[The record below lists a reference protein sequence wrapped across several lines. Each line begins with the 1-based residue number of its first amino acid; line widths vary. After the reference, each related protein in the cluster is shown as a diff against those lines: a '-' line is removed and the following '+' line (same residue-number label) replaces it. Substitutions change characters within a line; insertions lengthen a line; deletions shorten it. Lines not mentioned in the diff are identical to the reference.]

1 MTDGHSI
8 EHIIVLM
15 LENRSFDHM
24 LGFLP
29 NGGELTGRE
38 FNLVNPADPN
48 SERVFVNNQAGYVS
62 KIDPLHDLPGVNT
75 QLFGAGDTSTDPAPM
90 NGFVKSCLVA
100 AGGDV
105 KMGKTI
111 MDCFD
116 PVKLPTL
123 SALAQEFCLCD
134 RWFSSVPGPT
144 WPNRLFVHAA
154 TSDGIATNDV
164 LHPYDMRTLYDNLAA
179 QGLSWG
185 VYFGDFPVSLAL
197 RRLWGHLDRFK
208 RFEAFRDEVT
218 SGTLPNYAFIEPRYF
233 DFLAWKANDDH
244 PPHDVRFGEYLVADV
259 YATLRASKLWE
270 KSLFI
275 VLFDEHGG
283 FYDRFSPPRPVPN
296 PDNQDSQN
304 PPLDFTRLGM
314 RVPAVLVSPLIERG
328 RVDST
333 GYEHASIPATV
344 KKLFGLPAF
353 LTARDAAATAF
364 ESVLSLSTPRTDTPM
379 TLPVPRRPRGA
390 QDQRALLHVEAAES
404 TARAMGLPQARS
416 QAPLSE
422 FQETLVQL
430 AGIIGARRLA
440 EMALP
445 PIPIRTEYEAA
456 EYVRDRLSSFL
467 ER

>member
-8 EHIIVLM
+8 EHVIVLM

-29 NGGELTGRE
+29 YGGKLTGRE

-62 KIDPLHDLPGVNT
+62 EINPPHDLPDVNT

-90 NGFVKSCLVA
+90 NGFVKSCLVP

-105 KMGKTI
+105 KTGKAI

-116 PVKLPTL
+116 PAKLPTL

-144 WPNRLFVHAA
+144 WPNRLYVHAA
-154 TSDGIATNDV
+154 TSDGKAANDV
-164 LHPYDMRTLYDNLAA
+164 AHPYNMRTVYDNLAA

-185 VYFGDFPVSLAL
+185 IYFGDFPMTLAL

-208 RFEAFRDEVT
+208 PFRIFQEEVT

-233 DFLAWKANDDH
+233 DYLAWKANDYH
-244 PPHDVRFGEYLVADV
+244 PPHDVRYGEDLVADV

-296 PDNQDSQN
+296 PDNQNSQN
-304 PPLDFTRLGM
+304 PPFDFTRLGV

-364 ESVLSLSTPRTDTPM
+364 ESVLSLSTPRDTPM
-379 TLPVPRRPRGA
+379 TLPPPRWPVGA
-390 QDQRALLHVEAAES
+390 QDQRALLHVEASES
-404 TARAMGLPQARS
+404 TARATGLPQTRS

-430 AGIIGARRLA
+430 ADIIGAGRLA

-445 PIPIRTEYEAA
+445 PISIRTEHVAA
-456 EYVRDRLSSFL
+456 EHVQDRLSSLL